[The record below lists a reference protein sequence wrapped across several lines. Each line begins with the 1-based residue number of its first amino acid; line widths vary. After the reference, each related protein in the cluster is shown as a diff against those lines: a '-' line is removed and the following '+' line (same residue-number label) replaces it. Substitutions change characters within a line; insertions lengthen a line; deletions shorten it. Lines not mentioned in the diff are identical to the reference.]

1 MNIYIETERL
11 VIRLITRNDAPF
23 ILKLLNTDGWKKQ
36 IGDKNVLNEADAAD
50 YIQKTLDTP
59 FYHYYVF
66 GTKETNEPI
75 GVVSF
80 IKRSDQE
87 HPDIGF
93 ALLPQ
98 YERKGYAYE
107 ATRSFLNKIIE
118 LNQFEQ
124 MMGITLS
131 DNVRSIKLLQKLSL
145 SFVREYVENDEIL
158 SLYSLNMGTRKSI
171 NAFRSGNC
179 F

>member
-1 MNIYIETERL
+1 MNIDLETERL
-11 VIRLITRNDAPF
+11 AIRLITRNDAPF
-23 ILKLLNTDGWKKQ
+23 ILELLNTEGWKKQ
-36 IGDKNVLNEADAAD
+36 IGDKNVMNEADAAN

-66 GTKETNEPI
+66 GAKETNEPI

-98 YERKGYAYE
+98 YERRGYAYE

-118 LNQFEQ
+118 LKQFDQ
-124 MMGITLS
+124 VIGITLS
-131 DNVRSIKLLQKLSL
+131 DNARSIKLLQKLRL
-145 SFVREYVENDEIL
+145 SFVQEYIENDEIL
-158 SLYSLNMGTRKSI
+158 SLYSIKLI
-171 NAFRSGNC
+171 NE
-179 F
+179 